1 MPLGSHI
8 ERKRIGLW
16 TPPIYDSYLFASK
29 WHRALS
35 HWYELQLHVIIA
47 FNHFSLVAFGHR
59 TNTDPWQHWK
69 KNVCLKCLSAV
80 VRTCFYLCRLAL
92 PLILLNEKFEIKS
105 NKSNFVV
112 WWSVGSI
119 RGTVASSSVD
129 CLLFGSQLSG
139 TRFFHSTNTKSS
151 AVSLRKRKIH
161 DTKFD
166 FCFLSYR
173 CSYAM
178 HSTPTRVNSY
188 RSRCE
193 SHCGV
198 FCVCSYVR
206 FLSQI
211 LLCFG
216 VPECERNERVMCLC
230 DIMSRNV
237 TSSTFSIAHGVCVC
251 VCVVVAVSWRASAP
265 IQTA

>member
-112 WWSVGSI
+112 WWSVVLSVAPWHHHLSI
-119 RGTVASSSVD
+119 AC
-129 CLLFGSQLSG
+129 CLARNFPGLDFSTQQIQNHL
-139 TRFFHSTNTKSS
+139 RFLCGNAKYTTLN
-151 AVSLRKRKIH
+151 LI
-161 DTKFD
+161 FD
-166 FCFLSYR
+166 FYCLFIQLLLVCNAQHTDPSKLLSL
-173 CSYAM
+173 SLWI
-178 HSTPTRVNSY
+178 TL
-188 RSRCE
+188 RSVLCVFVRA
-193 SHCGV
+193 V
-198 FCVCSYVR
+198 FCR
-206 FLSQI
+206 
-211 LLCFG
+211 
-216 VPECERNERVMCLC
+216 
-230 DIMSRNV
+230 
-237 TSSTFSIAHGVCVC
+237 
-251 VCVVVAVSWRASAP
+251 
-265 IQTA
+265 

>member
-1 MPLGSHI
+1 M
-8 ERKRIGLW
+8 
-16 TPPIYDSYLFASK
+16 
-29 WHRALS
+29 
-35 HWYELQLHVIIA
+35 
-47 FNHFSLVAFGHR
+47 
-59 TNTDPWQHWK
+59 
-69 KNVCLKCLSAV
+69 VC
-80 VRTCFYLCRLAL
+80 
-92 PLILLNEKFEIKS
+92 
-105 NKSNFVV
+105 
-112 WWSVGSI
+112 GSI

-206 FLSQI
+206 FLSLI

-251 VCVVVAVSWRASAP
+251 VVVAVSWRASAP